1 MAPGEYITRGQHFY
15 EETLRLL
22 GDTETASKL
31 TTVQGR
37 LILAYEY
44 GEIRPWNESYL
55 ICLTVLLSEGKIK

>member
-1 MAPGEYITRGQHFY
+1 MAPGKYITRGQHFY

-22 GDTETASKL
+22 GDTEAASKL

-44 GEIRPWNESYL
+44 GEICPWSESYL
-55 ICLTVLLSEGKIK
+55 ICSIVLPSEGKIR